1 MAIVYILTNESMP
14 DTIKVGITEN
24 LDRRVRELDNTS
36 TPLPFECYYAVEV
49 ENASA
54 IENKILF
61 KVNNEIITSIDI
73 LTELKYLE
81 MINSDFIKMPKKKA
95 FEIAKK
101 SLIREKIKVIE
112 LKKFFEEI
120 KIEDEF
126 LNRLLIDRFK
136 SINIK
141 SIYDFEKY
149 FLLLDISPSLIKKKI
164 SIEVMWNQLIF
175 NKFKQNVKINKEDIK
190 NELLTKDKQKEYLLS
205 EILFTINENEKFDKK
220 TNLLE
225 KEIND
230 KGFSQT
236 ALTYSISDTSS
247 KGGKL
252 GWVKE
257 TILSSKIKKIIKKI
271 KINSYTKPIII
282 PGGFLILKIENIRET
297 KNDLDLDSE
306 INRIIKEKTNE
317 QLNQLSNIYFN
328 KVKKDIIINEL

>member
-1 MAIVYILTNESMP
+1 MKKFKKILLIFFYSL
-14 DTIKVGITEN
+14 IA
-24 LDRRVRELDNTS
+24 S
-36 TPLPFECYYAVEV
+36 S
-49 ENASA
+49 NASA

-81 MINSDFIKMPKKKA
+81 TINSDFIKMPKKKA